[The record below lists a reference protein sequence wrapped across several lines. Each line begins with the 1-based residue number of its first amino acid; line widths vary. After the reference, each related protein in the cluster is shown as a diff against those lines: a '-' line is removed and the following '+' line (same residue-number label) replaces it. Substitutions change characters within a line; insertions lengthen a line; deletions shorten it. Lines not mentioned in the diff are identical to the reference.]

1 MKIGEVI
8 SWIGSIASIISLV
21 LTFWIFWQIRNLK
34 KFYIFVNLGSQLLA
48 TIQKQEKA
56 LSKLMRN
63 FDNLHPSIK
72 LELGSLRGNLSSLKV
87 VVDKSM
93 KDSIQRVILLVEQY
107 NVNQQPNRERVEDIQ
122 AELRRVLREVE
133 SAVEYAKLVK

>member
-56 LSKLMRN
+56 LSKLMRISTTCIQVLN
-63 FDNLHPSIK
+63 WNWVACGEIYRRS
-72 LELGSLRGNLSSLKV
+72 
-87 VVDKSM
+87 KSW
-93 KDSIQRVILLVEQY
+93 LT
-107 NVNQQPNRERVEDIQ
+107 NP
-122 AELRRVLREVE
+122 
-133 SAVEYAKLVK
+133 

>member
-72 LELGSLRGNLSSLKV
+72 LELGSLR
-87 VVDKSM
+87 
-93 KDSIQRVILLVEQY
+93 
-107 NVNQQPNRERVEDIQ
+107 
-122 AELRRVLREVE
+122 
-133 SAVEYAKLVK
+133 